1 MVTEYCASIPTGG
14 APSPAPTSE
23 PTPQPTLLPT
33 VQPTAGLILDAEVV
47 EAIAA
52 TTTAAV
58 YGSNTHQKHTQC
70 ATSLHPCLA
79 V

>member
-1 MVTEYCASIPTGG
+1 MNDFCGSIVMGG
-14 APSPAPTSE
+14 APSPAPTARE
-23 PTPQPTLLPT
+23 
-33 VQPTAGLILDAEVV
+33 GLILDAEVV

-70 ATSLHPCLA
+70 AISLCLYLA
-79 V
+79 PAWLSERMIR